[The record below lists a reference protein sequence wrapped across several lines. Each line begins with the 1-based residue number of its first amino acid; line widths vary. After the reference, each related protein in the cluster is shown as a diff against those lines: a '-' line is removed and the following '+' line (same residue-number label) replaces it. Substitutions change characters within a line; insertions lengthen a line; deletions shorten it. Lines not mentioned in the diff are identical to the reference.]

1 MDVADVVSPCIVSIL
16 ANRFKKRKNLDVT
29 HGATDF
35 RDDDV
40 NFIGG
45 YTLNAT
51 LNLIGDVRND
61 LNGLA

>member
-16 ANRFKKRKNLDVT
+16 ANRFKERKNLDVT
-29 HGATDF
+29 DGATDF
-35 RDDDV
+35 RDDDI

-45 YTLNAT
+45 DTLNAT